1 MRRVRRSYWP
11 KLDSTNTAHPLSQL
25 TLSLCA
31 PGRSSAF
38 AGAANKCAERRGIFL
53 PFSPLPVRERCEKL

>member
-1 MRRVRRSYWP
+1 MRRVRRSYRS

-31 PGRSSAF
+31 PDRSSAF
-38 AGAANKCAERRGIFL
+38 AGETSKCAERRGVFM
-53 PFSPLPVRERCEKL
+53 PFSLAGPGKV

>member
-1 MRRVRRSYWP
+1 MRRVGRSYRS

-31 PGRSSAF
+31 PAPSSAL
-38 AGAANKCAERRGIFL
+38 AGAADKMRGAAGDFYAL
-53 PFSPLPVRERCEKL
+53 LPVRERCEEL